1 MMVYKKKL
9 KISQSFLTGCSVA
22 KSLLSNHHERVLIYK
37 DLEKQLMSKEDS
49 LCNCRYLQILLLP
62 LHVLRRDVAAY

>member
-1 MMVYKKKL
+1 M
-9 KISQSFLTGCSVA
+9 A